1 VENTNEYFDAW
12 MKSQTQAFT
21 TLREQGE
28 RMLSFYQAIPI
39 STKKPFDMW
48 RDAVLKA
55 LSSGVD
61 GNAMQD
67 TMFKA
72 FTSTDAMQKL
82 YELWQPVFLAMQN
95 QSFNAG
101 QSYVDPAKIKQML
114 DQLFN
119 FDSSAI
125 TQMQEQASQFMTAY
139 QKFSKPWSDA
149 VAANMGMMPQAAEGN
164 PQALFNMFQNMSNVL
179 NNNAGQLFNVP
190 KVGKDREKSELLS
203 RFIESLSLYAK
214 CNAEYQQAM
223 YKTGS
228 SAMQQVVEKLV
239 AKAQAGDTSGQDFNA
254 FFELWIESN
263 EKTFNK
269 FFQTKEFSRLRDA
282 MTSSGFAAR
291 KHYFALVELQLAD
304 LPIALRSE
312 MDDLYKTIY
321 ELRKEVKNLKA
332 QINASSAK
340 DSQS

>member
-1 VENTNEYFDAW
+1 MENSNEYFDAW

-28 RMLSFYQAIPI
+28 RMLSFYQSAIPNN
-39 STKKPFDMW
+39 TKNPFDMW

-55 LSSGVD
+55 LSGGVD

-82 YELWQPVFLAMQN
+82 YEMWQPVFQAMQS
-95 QSFNAG
+95 QSLNAAN
-101 QSYVDPAKIKQML
+101 SYIDPAKIKQML
-114 DQLFN
+114 DQMFN

-125 TQMQEQASQFMTAY
+125 TQLQEQASQFMAAY

-149 VAANMGMMPQAAEGN
+149 VTANMGMMPQAFDGN
-164 PQALFNMFQNMSNVL
+164 PQALFSMYQNMSNVL
-179 NNNAGQLFNVP
+179 NSKAGQLFNAP
-190 KVGKDREKSELLS
+190 KVGKDRETAELLS
-203 RFIESLSLYAK
+203 RFLESLATYAK

-223 YKTGS
+223 YKTGGG
-228 SAMQQVVEKLV
+228 AMQEVVEQLV
-239 AKAQAGDTSGQDFNA
+239 AKAQAGDTSGQDFSA
-254 FFELWIESN
+254 FFELWIATN

-282 MTSSGFAAR
+282 VTSSGFAAR

-332 QINASSAK
+332 QINATSAK
-340 DSQS
+340 DGQ